1 MGNLKNRREVRSVL
15 TLEQILKRV
24 QKPAYY
30 TGGEL
35 GSIVKEKNKDL
46 LRYVFCFPDTYD
58 IGMSYLGGKILYGL
72 INQMDNVWCE
82 RAFAPCDDMEQLMRE
97 NKIPL
102 YALESG
108 DPLSAFHLIGFTLQT
123 ELSFT
128 NILNMLD
135 LAGIPLLSKDRSSL
149 FPLIHAGGPCAYNPE
164 PIADFIDFFVIGEGE
179 EVQPEF
185 IEVVRQYIAEGGDDK
200 VELLRRLARIEG
212 IYVPQF
218 YDVTYRED
226 NTIASFTPNDSAAK
240 PVITKRI
247 VKDIDQIYYPEQV
260 VVPFTDV
267 VHDRVM
273 LEVFR
278 GCIRGC
284 RFCQAGTI
292 YRPVRE
298 KSPEVLDRCA
308 RALVDSTGYDEIS
321 LTSLSTSDHTRL
333 METADTMLAWCDPKK
348 VSLSLPSLRVDNF
361 SVDLMDRVQH
371 VRKGGLTFAPEAG
384 TQRMR
389 DIINKQVTEEELRRT
404 CRIAFEGGWLAIK
417 LYFMIGLP
425 YETMEDVAG
434 IAELAQMVVDTYYHV
449 ETRLKGKSPKVTIS
463 VATFIPKPFTPFQWT
478 AQDKAEMVDEK
489 IALLKSCI
497 RSRKINFNYHD
508 RKVSY
513 FEAVL
518 ARGDRR
524 LAPAILRAFQLG
536 AKFDG
541 WESHFSLDRWMQAFA
556 ETGVDPDFYATRE
569 KSYDE
574 ILPWD
579 FIDCGVTKAHLIRE
593 SEKARQ
599 GITTP
604 NCREQCAGCGADK
617 LTGGYCHAKC

>member
-1 MGNLKNRREVRSVL
+1 ML
-15 TLEQILKRV
+15 TFRQILKKV

-35 GSIVKEKNKDL
+35 GSVVKEKTPDL
-46 LRYVFCFPDTYD
+46 LRYAFCFPDTYD

-72 INQMDNVWCE
+72 INEMEDAWCE
-82 RAFAPCDDMEQLMRE
+82 RAFAPKDDMEQLMRE
-97 NKIPL
+97 NNLPL
-102 YALESG
+102 YGLESH

-135 LAGIPLLSKDRSSL
+135 LAGIPLLAKERTDL

-164 PIADFIDFFVIGEGE
+164 PLADFIDFFVIGEGE
-179 EVQPEF
+179 EGQPEF
-185 IEVVRQYIAEGGDDK
+185 IRAVQEFRREGGTDK

-212 IYVPQF
+212 IYVPRF
-218 YDVTYRED
+218 YDVTYKED
-226 NTIASFTPNDSAAK
+226 GTLASFTPNDDAAK

-247 VKDIDQIYYPEQV
+247 VRDIDNIYYPKEV
-260 VVPFTDV
+260 VVPFAEA

-273 LEVFR
+273 MEVFR

-298 KSPEVLDRCA
+298 KSPKVIDQCC

-321 LTSLSTSDHTRL
+321 LTSLSTSDYTGL
-333 METADTMLAWCDPKK
+333 MEAADTLLTWCDPKK

-361 SVDLMDRVQH
+361 SVELMDRVQH

-389 DIINKQVTEEELRRT
+389 DIINKQVTREELQRT
-404 CRIAFEGGWLAIK
+404 CRIAFEGGWLNIK

-425 YETMEDVAG
+425 FETVEDVAG
-434 IAELAQMVVDTYYHV
+434 IAELAQMVVDTYYSV
-449 ETRLKGKSPKVTIS
+449 ENRPKGKSPKVTIS

-478 AQDKAEMVDEK
+478 AQDKAEQIDAK

-508 RKVSY
+508 RKTSY

-524 LAPAILRAFQLG
+524 LGPAILRAFQLG

-541 WESHFSLDRWMQAFA
+541 WETHFNLDTWMEAFA
-556 ETGVDPDFYATRE
+556 QTGVDPDFFATRA
-569 KSYDE
+569 KSFDE
-574 ILPWD
+574 LLPWD
-579 FIDCGVTKAHLIRE
+579 FIDCGVSKAHLIRE
-593 SEKARQ
+593 AEKASRAE
-599 GITTP
+599 TTP
-604 NCREQCAGCGADK
+604 NCRQQCAGCGADR
-617 LTGGYCHAKC
+617 LTGGDCHAKR